1 MENLILEIVTG
12 KQVTKE
18 EALKLFN
25 FELEEIFF
33 AAAKIRRKYKGNK
46 VKVCSIINAK
56 SGQCSEDC
64 KFCAQSAFNK
74 TDVKVYSLADTE
86 KIKDFSIKML
96 ENVDC
101 CGIVSSGNSLSD
113 AEIEKLCEMFK
124 KHRKVSHLGVS
135 IGKISNETFLKLKKT
150 GIKKMHHNLETSENF
165 YPNIC
170 STHSYQERV
179 DTIKS
184 AKKFGFEICSGGLF
198 GMGESLKDRIDLA
211 FTLKDLEPNSVPMN
225 FLMPIKGTALEH
237 LSAMLPVEILKTI
250 AVFRIILQTPDIM
263 ICGGREVNLRDL
275 QSWIF
280 QAGANGVMTGGY
292 LTTVGRD
299 IASDKQ
305 MIKDLGLEIEF
316 NYTGG

>member
-1 MENLILEIVTG
+1 MENLTLEIIRG
-12 KQVTKE
+12 KQITKE
-18 EALKLFN
+18 EALNLFD

-33 AAAKIRRKYKGNK
+33 AASKIRRKYKGNK

-64 KFCAQSAFNK
+64 KFCTQSAFNK
-74 TDVKVYSLADTE
+74 TDVKVYSLVDTE
-86 KIKDFSIKML
+86 KIKEFSIKVL
-96 ENVDC
+96 ENVSC
-101 CGIVSSGNSLSD
+101 FGIVSSGNSLSD

-124 KHRKVSHLGVS
+124 KHKKVSHLGVS
-135 IGKISNETFLKLKKT
+135 IGKISDETFLKLKEA

-170 STHSYQERV
+170 STHNYQERV
-179 DTIKS
+179 DTIKR

-198 GMGESLKDRIDLA
+198 GIGESFKDRIDLA
-211 FTLKDLEPNSVPMN
+211 FTLKDLNSNSVPMN

-237 LSAMLPVEILKTI
+237 LPAMPPIEILKTI
-250 AVFRIILQTPDIM
+250 AVFRIILQTQDIM

-280 QAGANGVMTGGY
+280 QAGANGMMTGGY
-292 LTTVGRD
+292 LTTTGRA
-299 IASDKQ
+299 ITSDKQ
-305 MIKDLGLEIEF
+305 MIKDLDLEIEL
-316 NYTGG
+316 NHTI

>member
-1 MENLILEIVTG
+1 MEDLTIEIANG
-12 KQVTKE
+12 KQITKE
-18 EALKLFN
+18 EALKLFD
-25 FELEEIFF
+25 FELEDIFF
-33 AAAKIRRKYKGNK
+33 ASAKIRKKYKGDK

-74 TDVKVYSLADTE
+74 TDVKVYSLVNTE
-86 KIKDFSIKML
+86 KINEVSIKAL
-96 ENVDC
+96 ENVGC
-101 CGIVSSGNSLSD
+101 FGIVSSGNSLND
-113 AEIEKLCEMFK
+113 TEIEKLCEMFK
-124 KHRKVSHLGVS
+124 KHKKVSHLGIS
-135 IGKISNETFLKLKKT
+135 IGRISDENFLKLKKA

-179 DTIKS
+179 NTIKR

-198 GMGESLKDRIDLA
+198 GMGESFKDRVDLA
-211 FTLKDLEPNSVPMN
+211 FTLKELGSDSVPMN
-225 FLMPIKGTALEH
+225 FLMPIKGTALEQ
-237 LSAMLPVEILKTI
+237 LPAMTPVEILKTI

-280 QAGANGVMTGGY
+280 QAGANGLMTGGY
-292 LTTVGRD
+292 LTISGRD
-299 IASDKQ
+299 IISDKQ
-305 MIKDLGLEIEF
+305 MIKDLDLEIE
-316 NYTGG
+316 

>member
-1 MENLILEIVTG
+1 MENLILEIVSG
-12 KQVTKE
+12 KQVTKK
-18 EALKLFN
+18 EALKLFD

-46 VKVCSIINAK
+46 IKVCSIINAK

-64 KFCAQSAFNK
+64 KFCTQSAFNK
-74 TDVKVYSLADTE
+74 TDVKVYSLTDTE
-86 KIKDFSIKML
+86 KIKEFSIKAL

-101 CGIVSSGNSLSD
+101 FGIVSSGNSLND
-113 AEIEKLCEMFK
+113 VEIEKLCEMFK
-124 KHRKVSHLGVS
+124 KHKKVSHLGVS
-135 IGKISNETFLKLKKT
+135 IGKISDETFLKLKEA

-179 DTIKS
+179 DTIKR

-211 FTLKDLEPNSVPMN
+211 FTLKDLDSNSIPMN

-237 LSAMLPVEILKTI
+237 LPAMPPIEILKTI

-263 ICGGREVNLRDL
+263 ICGGREANLRDL

-280 QAGANGVMTGGY
+280 QAGANGMMTGGY
-292 LTTVGRD
+292 LTTIGRG
-299 IASDKQ
+299 ITSDKQ
-305 MIKDLGLEIEF
+305 MIKDLGLEIEL
-316 NYTGG
+316 NYTD

>member
-1 MENLILEIVTG
+1 MEDLTIEIAND
-12 KQVTKE
+12 KQITKE
-18 EALKLFN
+18 EALKLFD
-25 FELEEIFF
+25 FELEDIFF
-33 AAAKIRRKYKGNK
+33 ASAKIRKKYKGDK

-74 TDVKVYSLADTE
+74 TDVKVYSLVNTE
-86 KIKDFSIKML
+86 KINEVSIKAL
-96 ENVDC
+96 ENVGC
-101 CGIVSSGNSLSD
+101 FGIVSSGNSLND
-113 AEIEKLCEMFK
+113 TEIEKLCEMFK
-124 KHRKVSHLGVS
+124 KHKKVSHLGIS
-135 IGKISNETFLKLKKT
+135 IGRISDENFLKLKNA

-179 DTIKS
+179 DTIKR

-198 GMGESLKDRIDLA
+198 GMGESFKDRVDLA
-211 FTLKDLEPNSVPMN
+211 FTLKELGSDSVPMN
-225 FLMPIKGTALEH
+225 FLMPIKGTALEQ
-237 LSAMLPVEILKTI
+237 LPAMTPVEILKTI

-280 QAGANGVMTGGY
+280 QAGANGLMTGGY
-292 LTTVGRD
+292 LTINGRD
-299 IASDKQ
+299 ITSDKQ
-305 MIKDLGLEIEF
+305 MIKDLGLEIE
-316 NYTGG
+316 

>member
-1 MENLILEIVTG
+1 MEDLTIEIANG
-12 KQVTKE
+12 KQITKE
-18 EALKLFN
+18 EALKFFD
-25 FELEEIFF
+25 FELEDIFL
-33 AAAKIRRKYKGNK
+33 ASAKIRRKYKGDK

-74 TDVKVYSLADTE
+74 TDVKVYSLVDTE
-86 KIKDFSIKML
+86 KINEISIKAL
-96 ENVDC
+96 ENVGC
-101 CGIVSSGNSLSD
+101 FGIVSSGNSLND
-113 AEIEKLCEMFK
+113 VEIEKLCEMFK
-124 KHRKVSHLGVS
+124 KHKKVSHLGVS
-135 IGKISNETFLKLKKT
+135 IGRISDENFLKLKKA

-179 DTIKS
+179 DTIKR

-198 GMGESLKDRIDLA
+198 GMGESFKDRVDLA
-211 FTLKDLEPNSVPMN
+211 FTLKELGSDSVPMN

-237 LSAMLPVEILKTI
+237 LPTMTPVEILKTI

-280 QAGANGVMTGGY
+280 QAGANGLMTGGY
-292 LTTVGRD
+292 LTISGRD
-299 IASDKQ
+299 ITSDKQ
-305 MIKDLGLEIEF
+305 MIKDLDLEI
-316 NYTGG
+316 G

>member
-1 MENLILEIVTG
+1 MENLTLEIVNG

-18 EALKLFN
+18 EALKFFD

-46 VKVCSIINAK
+46 IKVCSIINAK

-74 TDVKVYSLADTE
+74 TNVEVYPLADTE
-86 KIKDFSIKML
+86 KIKEFSIKAL
-96 ENVDC
+96 ENVNC
-101 CGIVSSGNSLSD
+101 FGIVSSGNSLSD

-124 KHRKVSHLGVS
+124 KHKKVSRLGVS
-135 IGKISNETFLKLKKT
+135 IGKISDETFLKLKEA
-150 GIKKMHHNLETSENF
+150 GIRKIHHNLETSENF
-165 YPNIC
+165 YPTIC
-170 STHSYQERV
+170 STHSYQERIN
-179 DTIKS
+179 TIKK

-198 GMGESLKDRIDLA
+198 GIGESLKDRIDFA
-211 FTLKDLEPNSVPMN
+211 FTLKNLDSNSVPMN

-237 LSAMLPVEILKTI
+237 LPAMPPVEILKTI

-280 QAGANGVMTGGY
+280 QAGANGMMTGGY

-299 IASDKQ
+299 IAPDKQ
-305 MIKDLGLEIEF
+305 MIKDLDLDLEIEL
-316 NYTGG
+316 